1 MEDELVDVTKK
12 STLVFSGKIIYTI
25 LGFFF
30 TFVVARLMGA
40 EIYGRFMYIFTFVSF
55 FNTLATF
62 GFSQGLVSFLPKLKE
77 ENKLD
82 ELRSLITFD
91 FIFSFILSIIII
103 SILIVNKT
111 FIASNILNNTSLA
124 ESLVW
129 VAPILTLNVFIRIS
143 SGIFR
148 GTNTIKTYIKGHNFI
163 GPVFKLFFIA
173 ILYFIGLEFFSVLI
187 SYYLSFFFTLVYFLF
202 KIYKNGYIGKI
213 NKKFK
218 KTYINHLKFSFPLLL
233 TGLLGFFINKTDTFM
248 IGYFINESD
257 VGIYNIALKVGTMSN
272 FSLVAFITMF
282 APLISTLF
290 HKGELDKL
298 KNIYKAITKW
308 ILAINLSF
316 LSIILLFNE
325 NILLLFGEEFLVGG
339 VALVIVACG
348 QTVNA
353 AVGPAEQVNIM
364 TGYPQY
370 AFYNNLV
377 TVFINVG
384 LNYLL
389 IPIYGISGAAIAS
402 LVSIAT
408 VNVIRVLL
416 VYKNHKFH
424 PYNKNFLSVIYSI
437 TLTFIIIY
445 AIKSIVVLNPILE
458 LFLLS
463 FSFVVVVSLI
473 YYLFGLDDNDK
484 LIFNA
489 FYKKIK
495 ERE

>member
-30 TFVVARLMGA
+30 TFIVARLMGA

-77 ENKLD
+77 ENKND
-82 ELRSLITFD
+82 ELKSLISFD
-91 FIFSFILSIIII
+91 FVFSFILSLIII
-103 SILIVNKT
+103 SIIIINKNLIATNL
-111 FIASNILNNTSLA
+111 LNNSSLSNLLA
-124 ESLVW
+124 W
-129 VAPILTLNVFIRIS
+129 VAPILILNVFIRIS

-148 GTNTIKTYIKGHNFI
+148 GTNSINTYIKGHDFI
-163 GPVFKLFFIA
+163 GPIFKLVFIVM
-173 ILYFIGLEFFSVLI
+173 LYFIGLEFFGVLI
-187 SYYLSFFFTLVYFLF
+187 SYYLSLFFTLVYFLI
-202 KIYKNGYIGKI
+202 KIYRSGYIGKI
-213 NKKFK
+213 NLEFK
-218 KTYINHLKFSFPLLL
+218 KIYISHLKFSFPLLL

-248 IGYFINESD
+248 IGYFINESN
-257 VGIYNIALKVGTMSN
+257 VGIYNIALKVGTMTN

-282 APLISTLF
+282 APLISKLF

-298 KNIYKAITKW
+298 ANIYKAITKW

-339 VALVIVACG
+339 IALVLVACG

-377 TVFINVG
+377 TVFINVV

-402 LVSIAT
+402 LVSVAT
-408 VNVIRVLL
+408 VNVIRILL

-437 TLTFIIIY
+437 ILTFIIIY
-445 AIKSIVVLNPILE
+445 VIKSIVVLNPILE
-458 LFLLS
+458 LFILS

-495 ERE
+495 GRE

>member
-30 TFVVARLMGA
+30 TFIVARLMGA

-62 GFSQGLVSFLPKLKE
+62 GFSQGLVSYLPKLKE
-77 ENKLD
+77 EDNIDK
-82 ELRSLITFD
+82 LRSLISFD
-91 FIFSFILSIIII
+91 FVFSFILSVIII
-103 SILIVNKT
+103 SILIFNKNL
-111 FIASNILNNTSLA
+111 IATNILNNSELA
-124 ESLVW
+124 DLLAW
-129 VAPILTLNVFIRIS
+129 VSPILILNVFIRIS
-143 SGIFR
+143 SGVFR
-148 GTNTIKTYIKGHNFI
+148 GSNSINTYIKGHDFI
-163 GPVFKLFFIA
+163 GPVVKLIFII
-173 ILYFIGLEFFSVLI
+173 ILYFIGLNFFGVLI
-187 SYYLSFFFTLVYFLF
+187 SYYLSLFFTLIYFLI
-202 KIYKNGYIGKI
+202 KIYKSGYIGKI
-213 NKKFK
+213 DFKFK
-218 KTYINHLKFSFPLLL
+218 KTYIRHLKFSFPLLL

-248 IGYFINESD
+248 IGYFISESD
-257 VGIYNIALKVGTMSN
+257 VGIYNIALKIGTMSN
-272 FSLVAFITMF
+272 FSLVAFVTMF
-282 APLISTLF
+282 APLISKLF
-290 HKGELDKL
+290 HKGELNKL
-298 KNIYKAITKW
+298 ANIYKAITKW

-325 NILLLFGEEFLVGG
+325 NILLLFGEEFLVGST
-339 VALVIVACG
+339 ALVLVASG

-402 LVSIAT
+402 LISVST
-408 VNVIRVLL
+408 VNIIRILL

-424 PYNKNFLSVIYSI
+424 PYNKNFLSVIYSVI
-437 TLTFIIIY
+437 LTYIIIY
-445 AIKSIVVLNPILE
+445 TIKSLIILNPLVE
-458 LFLLS
+458 LFILS
-463 FSFVVVVSLI
+463 FIFVIIVSFI

-484 LIFNA
+484 LIFDA

-495 ERE
+495 GRK

>member
-1 MEDELVDVTKK
+1 MEDELVDVTQK
-12 STLVFSGKIIYTI
+12 STLVFSGKIIYSI

-30 TFVVARLMGA
+30 TFVVARLMVA

-62 GFSQGLVSFLPKLKE
+62 GFGQGLVSFLPKLE
-77 ENKLD
+77 EEDKVD
-82 ELRSLITFD
+82 EMKSLISFD
-91 FIFSFILSIIII
+91 FIFSFILSVIIIL
-103 SILIVNKT
+103 ILIANKNL
-111 FIASNILNNTSLA
+111 IALNILNNSSLA
-124 ESLVW
+124 DLLAW
-129 VAPILTLNVFIRIS
+129 VAPILILNAFIGIS
-143 SGIFR
+143 RGVFR
-148 GTNTIKTYIKGHNFI
+148 GSNSINIYIKGHDFI
-163 GPVFKLFFIA
+163 SPIFKLIFIVVF
-173 ILYFIGLEFFSVLI
+173 YFVGLEFFGVLI
-187 SYYLSFFFTLVYFLF
+187 SYYLSLFFSLIYFLI
-202 KIYKNGYIGKI
+202 KIYKSGYMGKV
-213 NKKFK
+213 NLKFK
-218 KTYINHLKFSFPLLL
+218 KTYISHLKFSFPLLL

-248 IGYFINESD
+248 IGYFLSESE

-282 APLISTLF
+282 APLISKLF

-298 KNIYKAITKW
+298 ANIYKAITKW

-325 NILLLFGEEFLVGG
+325 NILLLFGKEFLFGSA
-339 VALVIVACG
+339 ALILVACG

-377 TVFINVG
+377 TVIVNVV

-402 LVSIAT
+402 LVSVAT
-408 VNVIRVLL
+408 VNIIRVLL
-416 VYKNHKFH
+416 VYKNYKFH

-437 TLTFIIIY
+437 ILTFIIVYI
-445 AIKSIVVLNPILE
+445 IKSMIILNPILE
-458 LFLLS
+458 LFILS
-463 FSFVVVVSLI
+463 FSFVIIVSLI

-484 LIFNA
+484 LIINA
-489 FYKKIK
+489 FSKKIK
-495 ERE
+495 GRK

>member
-40 EIYGRFMYIFTFVSF
+40 EIYGRFMYIFTFISF

-62 GFSQGLVSFLPKLKE
+62 GFSQGLVSFLSKLKE
-77 ENKLD
+77 ENKND
-82 ELRSLITFD
+82 ELRSLISFD
-91 FIFSFILSIIII
+91 FVFSFILSVIII
-103 SILIVNKT
+103 SIIIINKNS
-111 FIASNILNNTSLA
+111 IATNLLNNSNLA
-124 ESLVW
+124 GLLVW
-129 VAPILTLNVFIRIS
+129 VAPILILNVFIRIS
-143 SGIFR
+143 NGIFR
-148 GTNTIKTYIKGHNFI
+148 GTNSINTYIKGHDFI
-163 GPVFKLFFIA
+163 GPVFKLIFIV
-173 ILYFIGLEFFSVLI
+173 ILYFTGLDFFGVLI
-187 SYYLSFFFTLVYFLF
+187 SYYLSLLFTLIYFLI
-202 KIYKNGYIGKI
+202 KIYKSGYIGKI

-218 KTYINHLKFSFPLLL
+218 QIYISHLKFSFPLLL

-248 IGYFINESD
+248 IGYFINESS

-282 APLISTLF
+282 APLISKLF
-290 HKGELDKL
+290 HKGELGKL
-298 KNIYKAITKW
+298 ANIYKAITKW

-316 LSIILLFNE
+316 LSIIILFNE
-325 NILLLFGEEFLVGG
+325 NILLLFGEEFLVGSA
-339 VALVIVACG
+339 ALIFVACG

-389 IPIYGISGAAIAS
+389 IPIYGILGAAIAS
-402 LVSIAT
+402 LVSVAT
-408 VNVIRVLL
+408 VNIIRVLL

-424 PYNKNFLSVIYSI
+424 PYNRNFLSVIYSI
-437 TLTFIIIY
+437 ILTFIIIY
-445 AIKSIVVLNPILE
+445 AIKNIVVLNPILE
-458 LFLLS
+458 LFILS

-495 ERE
+495 GRK

>member
-40 EIYGRFMYIFTFVSF
+40 EIYGRFMYIFTFISF

-77 ENKLD
+77 ENKND
-82 ELRSLITFD
+82 ELRSLISFD
-91 FIFSFILSIIII
+91 FVFSFILSVIII
-103 SILIVNKT
+103 SIIIINKNS
-111 FIASNILNNTSLA
+111 IATNLLNNSNLA
-124 ESLVW
+124 GLLVW
-129 VAPILTLNVFIRIS
+129 VAPILILNVFIRIS
-143 SGIFR
+143 NGIFR
-148 GTNTIKTYIKGHNFI
+148 GTNSINTYIKGHDFI
-163 GPVFKLFFIA
+163 GPVFKLIFIV
-173 ILYFIGLEFFSVLI
+173 ILYFTGLDFFGVLI
-187 SYYLSFFFTLVYFLF
+187 SYYLSLLFTLIYFLI
-202 KIYKNGYIGKI
+202 KIYKSGYIGKI

-218 KTYINHLKFSFPLLL
+218 QIYISHLKFSFPLLL

-248 IGYFINESD
+248 IGYFINESS

-282 APLISTLF
+282 APLISKLF
-290 HKGELDKL
+290 HKGELGKL
-298 KNIYKAITKW
+298 ANIYKAITKW

-316 LSIILLFNE
+316 LSIIILFNE
-325 NILLLFGEEFLVGG
+325 NILLLFGEEFLVGSA
-339 VALVIVACG
+339 ALIFVACG

-389 IPIYGISGAAIAS
+389 IPIYGILGAAIAS
-402 LVSIAT
+402 LVSVAT
-408 VNVIRVLL
+408 VNIIRVLL

-424 PYNKNFLSVIYSI
+424 PYNRNFLSVIYSI
-437 TLTFIIIY
+437 ILTFIIIY
-445 AIKSIVVLNPILE
+445 AIKNIVVLNPILE
-458 LFLLS
+458 LFILS

-495 ERE
+495 GRK

>member
-77 ENKLD
+77 ENKND
-82 ELRSLITFD
+82 ELKSLISFD
-91 FIFSFILSIIII
+91 FVFSFILSLIII
-103 SILIVNKT
+103 SIIIINKNLIATNL
-111 FIASNILNNTSLA
+111 LNNSNLA
-124 ESLVW
+124 GLLAW
-129 VAPILTLNVFIRIS
+129 VAPILLLNVFIRIS
-143 SGIFR
+143 NGIFR
-148 GTNTIKTYIKGHNFI
+148 GTNSINTYIKGHDFI
-163 GPVFKLFFIA
+163 GPIFKLVFIVM
-173 ILYFIGLEFFSVLI
+173 LYFIGLEFFGVLI
-187 SYYLSFFFTLVYFLF
+187 SYYLSLSFTLVYFLI
-202 KIYKNGYIGKI
+202 KIYKSGYLGKI
-213 NKKFK
+213 NLEFK
-218 KTYINHLKFSFPLLL
+218 NIYISHLKFSFPLLL

-248 IGYFINESD
+248 IGYFINESS

-282 APLISTLF
+282 APLISKLF
-290 HKGELDKL
+290 HKGELGKL
-298 KNIYKAITKW
+298 ANIYKAITKW

-339 VALVIVACG
+339 VALVLVACG

-402 LVSIAT
+402 LVSVAT

-458 LFLLS
+458 LFIFS

-473 YYLFGLDDNDK
+473 YFLFGLDDNDK
-484 LIFNA
+484 LIFSV

-495 ERE
+495 GRK